1 VLPGDDLICLWVPTT
16 RSKACHL
23 PFPPKTL
30 PPHNTREPSPPQ
42 PARSHLRILAILLH
56 FAPPHPRLYAPYQPT
71 TQLRL
76 ISSAFLSSFPRK
88 RYLAFPVLSV
98 SLEKKEEK
106 RREEKKKDTPIPTSC
121 MHASAFA
128 FSVIFRAL
136 DKRLACFLSHHLL
149 TPSLLVSSGY
159 GPWVIRWNRREKEE
173 RPLL

>member
-1 VLPGDDLICLWVPTT
+1 MI
-16 RSKACHL
+16 RSAFGCQPHAAR
-23 PFPPKTL
+23 PAIFP
-30 PPHNTREPSPPQ
+30 
-42 PARSHLRILAILLH
+42 SHLRRFHLTIPAYHRRHSRLAHTSGSSPSFFTSHHPTHDFTRRISRRPSSGSSR
-56 FAPPHPRLYAPYQPT
+56 PPHYHRF
-71 TQLRL
+71 RESV
-76 ISSAFLSSFPRK
+76 ISLSPS
-88 RYLAFPVLSV
+88 YLSV
-98 SLEKKEEK
+98 LKRKK

-128 FSVIFRAL
+128 FFVIFRAL